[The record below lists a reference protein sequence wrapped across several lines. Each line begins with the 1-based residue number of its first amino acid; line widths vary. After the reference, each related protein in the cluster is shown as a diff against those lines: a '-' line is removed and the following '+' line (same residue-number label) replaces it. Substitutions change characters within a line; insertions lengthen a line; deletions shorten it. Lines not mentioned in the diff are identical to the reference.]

1 MKNQVK
7 KFDVTKFETLQTKG
21 EVLKGGF
28 SSAMSTS
35 LSGGK
40 IDSELNGYCPTT
52 NSGNCVAG
60 CGSSQSV

>member
-7 KFDVTKFETLQTKG
+7 KFDATKYEALQTKG

-28 SSAMSTS
+28 SMALSTTII
-35 LSGGK
+35 GGY
-40 IDSELNGYCPTT
+40 IQPED

-60 CGSSQSV
+60 CGTGQVVNKFICL

>member
-7 KFDVTKFETLQTKG
+7 KFDVTKFEVLQTKG

-28 SSAMSTS
+28 TPAISTT
-35 LSGGK
+35 LLGGK
-40 IDSELNGYCPTT
+40 NTLNGYCPTT

-60 CGSSQSV
+60 CGGGN